1 MSKTQARQIR
11 FSTIDMDSAGKAE
24 MSRGR
29 SVSSFGAAGF
39 RTEGCFRAGVRFTV
53 FAVLAEAL
61 VCRGSLV
68 TGLGGDFV
76 FRGGMGLPLFRINRD
91 SDESA
96 EADFLSSSALWFF
109 CVGIA
114 PSVGHSGTARETLSK
129 VSLLGTNQTAIGT
142 PAGAEN
148 DIEAA
153 LELMLMTLFSKLPLS
168 MASIGF
174 FQESRL

>member
-61 VCRGSLV
+61 GCRGSLV
-68 TGLGGDFV
+68 TGLDGDFV
-76 FRGGMGLPLFRINRD
+76 FRGGMGC
-91 SDESA
+91 
-96 EADFLSSSALWFF
+96 LSSELTE
-109 CVGIA
+109 ILTN
-114 PSVGHSGTARETLSK
+114 PQKRTAFR
-129 VSLLGTNQTAIGT
+129 VRR
-142 PAGAEN
+142 
-148 DIEAA
+148 
-153 LELMLMTLFSKLPLS
+153 F
-168 MASIGF
+168 GF
-174 FQESRL
+174 FVSPSPLRLAIEQGRRGNQLVTVG